1 MTGAAEGHIDRL
13 VKARWLAIGLSQTDL
28 ADVLGAAFDQAR
40 RDGSKLNGTNGTDA
54 TRLMQVAEALDI
66 RVELFHS
73 HAGMEQAEPDAA
85 LAERDSMNSLQSLL
99 ELRLLR
105 AFHEL
110 RDHRTRRTLVYL
122 AEQIV
127 KRQANRANGRAP
139 DDAG

>member
-1 MTGAAEGHIDRL
+1 MMGASDGHIDRL

-28 ADVLGAAFDQAR
+28 AEVLGAAFDQAR
-40 RDGSKLNGTNGTDA
+40 RDGSRLNGTDA
-54 TRLMQVAEALDI
+54 SRLMQVAEALDI
-66 RVELFHS
+66 PVELFHS
-73 HAGMEQAEPDAA
+73 HAGIEQEEADPSSAE
-85 LAERDSMNSLQSLL
+85 SMNSLRSLL

-105 AFHEL
+105 AFQEL

-127 KRQANRANGRAP
+127 KRQAHRDGDDRAP